1 MNGYEE
7 LANAI
12 IVRAVR
18 DYQKNPARRRR
29 FVRKLEE
36 AENRLKDAKTT
47 KDGAI
52 IHRAEARRNFYQ
64 SMVAQ
69 VDRDQLDIERF
80 FKSGWY
86 EFLTSLDRNV
96 ILEYLH
102 IGAKE

>member
-12 IVRAVR
+12 VLQAVR
-18 DYQKNPARRRR
+18 DYQVNPARLKR

-36 AENRLKDAKTT
+36 AEIRLEDAKNTGDEKT
-47 KDGAI
+47 I
-52 IHRAEARRNFYQ
+52 RSAEARRNYYKN
-64 SMVAQ
+64 MVAQ
-69 VDRDQLDIERF
+69 VDRDQTDIERF

-86 EFLTSLDRNV
+86 EFLTNLDRNV

-102 IGAKE
+102 IGAKK